1 MTGFV
6 GASGNAEGVP
16 AMSDVPAATGRIG
29 RVTGAGTGKI
39 CIISADIQVFCLR
52 ISFLVHIVRD
62 DSEVERLGRVAEHTV
77 V

>member
-1 MTGFV
+1 MPVSIGFRRRD
-6 GASGNAEGVP
+6 AEG
-16 AMSDVPAATGRIG
+16 
-29 RVTGAGTGKI
+29 GAGKI

-52 ISFLVHIVRD
+52 ISSAVHTVKY